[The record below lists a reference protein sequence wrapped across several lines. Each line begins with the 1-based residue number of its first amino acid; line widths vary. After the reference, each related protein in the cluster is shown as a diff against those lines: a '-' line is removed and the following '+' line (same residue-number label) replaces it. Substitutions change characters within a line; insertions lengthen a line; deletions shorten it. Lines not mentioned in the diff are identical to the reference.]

1 MTQALLLQVMLDVV
15 LDEQEL
21 QGATPPPK
29 KGEQKMSKKQKQNTK
44 PRGDNPPRNDILFVI
59 RRLLLVS

>member
-29 KGEQKMSKKQKQNTK
+29 KGEQKMSEKAKYKTA
-44 PRGDNPPRNDILFVI
+44 
-59 RRLLLVS
+59 RR